1 MKRNMFTNFIICGS
15 LGWCLE
21 CFWTGLCAII
31 KHKDPKLICSTSV
44 WMFPIYG
51 LGALI
56 KPISRLLDRSNAM
69 IRGGI
74 YTIGIFLTEF
84 SLGTLLKKYKAC
96 PWDYSDSKYSYK
108 GVIRVDY
115 APLWFL
121 VGLLFEKI
129 LNLPA
134 KKVNK

>member
-1 MKRNMFTNFIICGS
+1 MKKNVFTNFIICGS

-21 CFWTGLCAII
+21 CFWTGLSAII
-31 KHKDPKLICSTSV
+31 KHKDPKLLCSTSV

-56 KPISRLLDRSNAM
+56 KPISNLLGKTNAI
-69 IRGGI
+69 IRGGV
-74 YTIGIFLTEF
+74 YTIGIFFTEY

-96 PWDYSDSKYSYK
+96 PWDYSKSKYSYK
-108 GVIRVDY
+108 GVIRLDY
-115 APLWFL
+115 APLWFI

-129 LNLPA
+129 LKSPA
-134 KKVNK
+134 KNAKR